1 MEEHALFARLLGVA
15 SPWRVTEVLLS
26 ESSRTLTVRVE
37 VPPPPA
43 GLFSRRPAAP
53 VRRLLRWEHVALA
66 GMRCKI
72 MAALR
77 EGNALPQAPWT
88 ADDGQT
94 YTRGLQRQIMDL
106 LLAGATPEQL
116 AVLLRLPF
124 ADVWRYKF
132 RLDQGHARPAQAQP
146 VRVLPPADA
155 PVWMA
160 LLHNRVPLD
169 VRALG
174 LRLLLAKLQ
183 REAALHGDADLHRQ
197 AALELHRYFER
208 GQATLG
214 HEIAQLAVLAAEPLV
229 APLPPVARAAAAL
242 AVDGTPAPAYALPE
256 PSDPLWMAL
265 LDGRCPLD
273 VRALGLRLLLARLRA
288 QIHSLTDDDVRMLK
302 LVELHRYFT
311 RHQSALGHEI
321 AQLRDWRAH

>member
-1 MEEHALFARLLGVA
+1 MEDHMLFARLLGVA

-26 ESSRTLTVRVE
+26 EASRTLTVRVE
-37 VPPPPA
+37 LPPAPA

-66 GMRCKI
+66 GMRCKV

-77 EGNALPQAPWT
+77 EGNVLPQAPWS

-146 VRVLPPADA
+146 APVLPPADA

-160 LLHNRVPLD
+160 LLHDRVALD

-197 AALELHRYFER
+197 AALELQRYFER

-229 APLPPVARAAAAL
+229 AASPSH
-242 AVDGTPAPAYALPE
+242 ALPE

-265 LDGRCPLD
+265 LDGRCALD